1 MKDPALSDG
10 DWSISTGPGTTS
22 DEAKNITREKFEN
35 SIDKADSAFTMAQTY
50 VTAMADVI
58 KDINRIKTS
67 IKIPEFDP
75 EIPENILELI
85 RDIPD
90 NPLTSA
96 DYDIKIPDSLAWTFQ
111 EEAYISNILT
121 SLQNRLM
128 NIIVSGGAGLAS
140 VEQAMFEREAE
151 RDALVNEDTKTTIA
165 DNWAKR
171 NWDMPGGGLF
181 HDLSQVDAEYQ
192 NKRLD
197 KSRAIAEESRK
208 FEIDME
214 QKAFERAVALEGITH
229 EYWGNRNAR
238 KLEASKAMITY
249 GLSIANLQIE
259 RLKAKASV
267 YAEVVRAYV
276 AHVGAVTAY
285 ATLLASVAD
294 TKIKYILGVI
304 QARTAELEAE
314 IRQMG
319 VIEGLTLEGV
329 KAQAS
334 IQAQIAASALAA
346 FHASAS
352 ISSSFSASLSQSKGH
367 SESWSH
373 SENTENKGA

>member
-1 MKDPALSDG
+1 
-10 DWSISTGPGTTS
+10 
-22 DEAKNITREKFEN
+22 
-35 SIDKADSAFTMAQTY
+35 
-50 VTAMADVI
+50 
-58 KDINRIKTS
+58 
-67 IKIPEFDP
+67 
-75 EIPENILELI
+75 
-85 RDIPD
+85 
-90 NPLTSA
+90 
-96 DYDIKIPDSLAWTFQ
+96 
-111 EEAYISNILT
+111 
-121 SLQNRLM
+121 
-128 NIIVSGGAGLAS
+128 
-140 VEQAMFEREAE
+140 
-151 RDALVNEDTKTTIA
+151 
-165 DNWAKR
+165 
-171 NWDMPGGGLF
+171 
-181 HDLSQVDAEYQ
+181 
-192 NKRLD
+192 
-197 KSRAIAEESRK
+197 
-208 FEIDME
+208 
-214 QKAFERAVALEGITH
+214 
-229 EYWGNRNAR
+229 
-238 KLEASKAMITY
+238 MITY